1 MYVCVVPFFS
11 FPISLLSNHSI
22 FLQRLNKLWNNLA
35 AIKRTEATLLCML
48 VFFLLLFSFAC
59 FVLFGCLSSFF
70 LSFKSDFAIGYYVVG
85 LFLKDDTVED
95 D

>member
-48 VFFLLLFSFAC
+48 VFFSYYFHLL
-59 FVLFGCLSSFF
+59 VLFCSVVCLRFFCLSNRISR
-70 LSFKSDFAIGYYVVG
+70 SDIMLLVYF
-85 LFLKDDTVED
+85 
-95 D
+95 